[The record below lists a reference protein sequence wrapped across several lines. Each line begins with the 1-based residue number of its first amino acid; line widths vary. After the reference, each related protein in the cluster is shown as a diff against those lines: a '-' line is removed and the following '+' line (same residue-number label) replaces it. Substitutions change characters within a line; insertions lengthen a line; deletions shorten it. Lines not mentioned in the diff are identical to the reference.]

1 MVSVTSRPHHFA
13 QRGFENGACHFASPV
28 IRLVLE
34 KHPFSCYIYPMAI
47 TQTVE
52 IPADRRITLEVPHE
66 VPTGPVVLTFSQT
79 KGEKKPRMTEAEEKE
94 WINDNIEWLNEEA
107 MVNLSFQSWNPAE
120 DEDR

>member
-1 MVSVTSRPHHFA
+1 
-13 QRGFENGACHFASPV
+13 
-28 IRLVLE
+28 
-34 KHPFSCYIYPMAI
+34 MAI

-52 IPADRRITLEVPHE
+52 VPADRRITLEVPRE
-66 VPTGPVVLTFSQT
+66 VPTGQVVLTFSQT
-79 KGEKKPRMTEAEEKE
+79 KGDKKPRMTEAEEKE